1 MAALSHISDGGGSV
15 GETAETAV
23 LKIFG
28 LPLKKKMRGS
38 IEFMPMDK
46 GVKDLLNRAARGK

>member
-1 MAALSHISDGGGSV
+1 
-15 GETAETAV
+15 V